1 MHWFR
6 LCVTHSVL
14 VKQLSTIETVGSMS
28 MLASDKTGTLTQNK
42 MTVSDLITADLA
54 VEAAQV
60 CSILPAYSKYTS
72 RILSAYYEHI
82 TSILSAKSINYSLH
96 SFLKKLLLLHSHF
109 YLTLF

>member
-42 MTVSDLITADLA
+42 MTVSDLITADLTVDA
-54 VEAAQV
+54 VQV
-60 CSILPAYSKYTS
+60 RCIFSTYSQHTLTMLILRVCLPLEYS
-72 RILSAYYEHI
+72 
-82 TSILSAKSINYSLH
+82 
-96 SFLKKLLLLHSHF
+96 
-109 YLTLF
+109 